1 MDGPQFYAQVYG
13 RDFRPAEGE
22 SHGWVQWKGTNVCMD
37 THCTCGH
44 HGHVDAEFFYHYCC
58 PACGRKFAVGQVV
71 KLIEMSPEELASPM
85 GDGPFVSDEI
95 DEDEDDDA

>member
-1 MDGPQFYAQVYG
+1 
-13 RDFRPAEGE
+13 
-22 SHGWVQWKGTNVCMD
+22 
-37 THCTCGH
+37 
-44 HGHVDAEFFYHYCC
+44 
-58 PACGRKFAVGQVV
+58 VGQVV